1 MQFEW
6 LKIQKQKMYL
16 RPSQLI
22 GNQPEFKD
30 QLFSAPVNPP
40 ESLGASPEILA
51 YNLRQA
57 WIHPI
62 KMGVSISSVPDWISA
77 SKKSQ

>member
-16 RPSQLI
+16 RSSQLI

-57 WIHPI
+57 
-62 KMGVSISSVPDWISA
+62 
-77 SKKSQ
+77 

>member
-6 LKIQKQKMYL
+6 LKMQKQKMHL

-22 GNQPEFKD
+22 ANQPEFKD
-30 QLFSAPVNPP
+30 QLFSATVNPP

-57 WIHPI
+57 
-62 KMGVSISSVPDWISA
+62 
-77 SKKSQ
+77 